1 MRKRAFRER
10 ESEDQRN
17 RRLTYQRKRST
28 SYRSSENE
36 EQRKV
41 RLIEQRKRSTSYRSS
56 ENEEERN
63 ARLTDQRKRSTAN
76 RLSESEQRKMPRQ
89 IFRQQCSEVI
99 QSIGENQQ
107 IIEKNQVMNIRRQQQ
122 VLAENRQILFD
133 QYKWPAAI
141 PTPLKEYCLQDFCNH
156 TSMSVLRQSICI
168 ICNIRASASTMKQYD
183 LQDIPNL
190 EKLSCH
196 TDLIDVIGKI
206 TSQTA
211 QSGNF
216 NCGIAFIN
224 MQRFFS

>member
-1 MRKRAFRER
+1 
-10 ESEDQRN
+10 
-17 RRLTYQRKRST
+17 
-28 SYRSSENE
+28 
-36 EQRKV
+36 
-41 RLIEQRKRSTSYRSS
+41 
-56 ENEEERN
+56 
-63 ARLTDQRKRSTAN
+63 
-76 RLSESEQRKMPRQ
+76 MPRQ

-107 IIEKNQVMNIRRQQQ
+107 IIEKNQVMNKRRQQQ

-156 TSMSVLRQSICI
+156 TSMPVLRQSVCI
-168 ICNIRASASTMKQYD
+168 ICNIRASASTMKEYD
-183 LQDIPNL
+183 LQDIPNV

-211 QSGNF
+211 QSENF
-216 NCGIAFIN
+216 NSGIAFIN
-224 MQRFFS
+224 IQRFFS